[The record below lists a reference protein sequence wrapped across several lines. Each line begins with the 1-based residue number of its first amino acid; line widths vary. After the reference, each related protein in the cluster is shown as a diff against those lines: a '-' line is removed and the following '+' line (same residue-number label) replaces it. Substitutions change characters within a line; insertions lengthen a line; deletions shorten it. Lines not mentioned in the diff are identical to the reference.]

1 MDSMS
6 VREYARREIAVTLC
20 PHPRTGRIARH
31 HLHEASMQRQFKD
44 AVRKT
49 DIANTRCANAPKLG
63 S

>member
-6 VREYARREIAVTLC
+6 VREYARRKIAVTLC

-44 AVRKT
+44 ADR
-49 DIANTRCANAPKLG
+49 
-63 S
+63 